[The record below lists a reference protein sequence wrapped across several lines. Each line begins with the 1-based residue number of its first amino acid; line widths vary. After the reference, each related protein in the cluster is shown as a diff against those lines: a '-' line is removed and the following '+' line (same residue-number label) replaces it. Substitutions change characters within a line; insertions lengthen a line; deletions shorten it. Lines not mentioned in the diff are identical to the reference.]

1 MKIAVIS
8 LGCSKNTVDSEL
20 LAGIFEKHGAK
31 VEFDN
36 LERADAVIIN
46 TCGFILDSKEESIN
60 TILNC
65 VQLKNDGRRNLK
77 KIFVIGCLVVN
88 NADSLKESI
97 PEVDGWFGVNEIED
111 FAQKIYKEL
120 KPDDTIDVIPASTP
134 NPNPHTSPDTS
145 NTISP
150 ACCNLRKLS
159 TPPHYAYLKIAEG
172 CNKFC
177 SFCAIP
183 LIKGCHKSRPKED
196 IIAEAKYLK
205 DRGVKEIIL
214 ISQDLTFYGM
224 DLYGSLELRDLTE
237 KVAALGFDWV
247 RLHYAHPNEI
257 NDEIIKL
264 YNDIPNVCKYLDIPL
279 QHASTPILK
288 SMKRNIDKEGT
299 YNLVKRIRELVPDI
313 AIRTTFI
320 VGYPGETEEQ
330 FQELVQFVKDC
341 RFERMGVFTFSKEDG
356 TAAAILED
364 DVPPEV
370 KEKRKDILM
379 DIQQNISLERN
390 EKFVGKTLKVIID
403 DLNGDFYM
411 GRTEYDSPEVDNE
424 VLVVPDKELNV
435 GDFYDVKVT
444 AADYFDLAAK
454 VI

>member
-36 LERADAVIIN
+36 LERADAVVIN
-46 TCGFILDSKEESIN
+46 TCGFILDAKEESID

-65 VQLKNDGRRNLK
+65 VQLKNDGRRSLK
-77 KIFVIGCLVVN
+77 KIYVMGCMVVHN
-88 NADSLKESI
+88 LDSLKESI
-97 PEVDGWFGVNEIED
+97 PEVDGWFAVNEIDIFANTIYED
-111 FAQKIYKEL
+111 LMRNSTLGSQTSSYSCHQ
-120 KPDDTIDVIPASTP
+120 PASSDAYNTP
-134 NPNPHTSPDTS
+134 RSLCDV
-145 NTISP
+145 
-150 ACCNLRKLS
+150 RKLS

-183 LIKGCHKSRPKED
+183 LIRGCHKSRPKED
-196 IIAEAKYLK
+196 ILAEAKYLK
-205 DRGVKEIIL
+205 DRGVKELIL

-390 EKFVGKTLKVIID
+390 EKLVGKTLKVIID

-424 VLVVPDKELNV
+424 VLVVPDKKLNV